1 MKERTK
7 EVVRDGFGSLISNA
21 AALRGAK
28 NGPFWL
34 TLLFFIFSLLLPII
48 PIFVTQAN
56 TKGSSFLGSNTYS
69 LEKYLPSIGL
79 DLKKQGYELGV
90 TEEHELEVYKYNEER
105 KANENI
111 SLTEFTSSKP
121 FAVYENQVSKQYDFV
136 VYVSNET
143 KSAEKKAFNTVV
155 NTTKYTLNT
164 TTKSEEKE
172 GVYIPSYMILFKN
185 SIYVAIYSKDSTT
198 AVTGSYMGDYKT
210 MEVTKEG
217 LTKFLKV
224 TDKEGK
230 EVAANIYDNN
240 YTDGVMNNFK
250 KVMDKSY
257 DTLKVQ
263 NMWGTS
269 GIYLGIFAGLSIV
282 MGFLMW
288 ILTRGKNNPNNYF
301 TPWLTQK
308 VEARLALAPALIT
321 LILGFFMP
329 QYIPIAFI
337 LTLGLRVMW
346 ISMKELRPLQA

>member
-7 EVVRDGFGSLISNA
+7 EIVRDGFGSLVSNA

-28 NGPFWL
+28 SGPFWL
-34 TLLFFIFSLLLPII
+34 TLVMFILSLFLPII

-56 TKGSSFLGSNTYS
+56 TKGSSFLGSNSYS

-79 DLKKQGYELGV
+79 DLKNQGYEFRI
-90 TEEHELEVYKYNEER
+90 TEAHEFEIFKDNKNVP
-105 KANENI
+105 
-111 SLTEFTSSKP
+111 LTEYTTSAP

-136 VYVSNET
+136 IYVSNET
-143 KSAEKKAFNTVV
+143 GSAEKKAFNTAVSG
-155 NTTKYTLNT
+155 TKYTLNT
-164 TTKSEEKE
+164 TTKSEEKD
-172 GVYIPSYMILFKN
+172 GVYTPSYMILFKN
-185 SIYVAIYSKDSTT
+185 SIYVVIYSKDSTT

-210 MEVTKEG
+210 MEVTNEG

-224 TDKEGK
+224 TNKDGK
-230 EVAANIYDNN
+230 EVTANIYDSN
-240 YTDGVMNNFK
+240 YTDGVFNNFK

-257 DTLKVQ
+257 ETLKIQ

-282 MGFLMW
+282 MGFIMW

-321 LILGFFMP
+321 LILGFFLP

-337 LTLGLRVMW
+337 VTLGLRVMW
-346 ISMKELRPLQA
+346 ISMKELRPLQN

>member
-7 EVVRDGFGSLISNA
+7 EIVRDGFGSLVSNA

-28 NGPFWL
+28 SGPFWL
-34 TLLFFIFSLLLPII
+34 TLVMFILSLFLPII

-56 TKGSSFLGSNTYS
+56 TKGSSFLGSNSYS

-79 DLKKQGYELGV
+79 DLKNQGYEFRI
-90 TEEHELEVYKYNEER
+90 TEAHEFEIFKDNKNV
-105 KANENI
+105 
-111 SLTEFTSSKP
+111 SLTEYTTSAP

-136 VYVSNET
+136 IYVSNET
-143 KSAEKKAFNTVV
+143 GSAEKKAFNTAVSG
-155 NTTKYTLNT
+155 TKYTLNT
-164 TTKSEEKE
+164 TTKSEEKD
-172 GVYIPSYMILFKN
+172 GVYTPSYMILFKN
-185 SIYVAIYSKDSTT
+185 SIYVVIYSKDSTT

-210 MEVTKEG
+210 MEVTNEG

-224 TDKEGK
+224 TNKDGK
-230 EVAANIYDNN
+230 EVTANIYDSN
-240 YTDGVMNNFK
+240 YTDGVFNNFK
-250 KVMDKSY
+250 KVMDRSY
-257 DTLKVQ
+257 ETLKIQ

-282 MGFLMW
+282 MGFIMW

-308 VEARLALAPALIT
+308 VEARLALAPGLIT
-321 LILGFFMP
+321 LILGFFLP

-337 LTLGLRVMW
+337 VTLGLRVMW
-346 ISMKELRPLQA
+346 ISMKELRPLQN

>member
-7 EVVRDGFGSLISNA
+7 EIVRDGFGSLVSNA

-28 NGPFWL
+28 SGPFWL
-34 TLLFFIFSLLLPII
+34 TLVMFILSLFLPII

-56 TKGSSFLGSNTYS
+56 TKGSSFLGSNSYS

-79 DLKKQGYELGV
+79 DLKNQGYEFRI
-90 TEEHELEVYKYNEER
+90 TEAHEFEIFKDNKNVP
-105 KANENI
+105 
-111 SLTEFTSSKP
+111 LTEYTTSAP

-136 VYVSNET
+136 IYVSNET
-143 KSAEKKAFNTVV
+143 GSAEKKAFNTAVSG
-155 NTTKYTLNT
+155 TKYTLNT
-164 TTKSEEKE
+164 TTKSEEKD
-172 GVYIPSYMILFKN
+172 GVYTPSYMILFKN
-185 SIYVAIYSKDSTT
+185 SIYVVIYSKDSTT

-210 MEVTKEG
+210 MEVTNEG

-224 TDKEGK
+224 TNKDGK
-230 EVAANIYDNN
+230 EVTANIYDSN
-240 YTDGVMNNFK
+240 YTDGVFNNFK
-250 KVMDKSY
+250 KVMDRSY
-257 DTLKVQ
+257 DTLKIQ

-282 MGFLMW
+282 MGFIMW

-308 VEARLALAPALIT
+308 VEARLALAPGLIT
-321 LILGFFMP
+321 LILGFFLP

-337 LTLGLRVMW
+337 VTLGLRVMW
-346 ISMKELRPLQA
+346 ISMKELRPLQN

>member
-7 EVVRDGFGSLISNA
+7 EVLRDGFGSLINNA

-28 NGPFWL
+28 SGPFWL
-34 TLLFFIFSLLLPII
+34 TLVMFILSLFLPIL

-56 TKGSSFLGSNTYS
+56 QKGSSFLGSNSYS

-79 DLKKQGYELGV
+79 DLKNQGYEFHI
-90 TEEHELEVYKYNEER
+90 TEEHELELYKDD
-105 KANENI
+105 KNI
-111 SLTEFTSSKP
+111 ALTEYTTSAP

-136 VYVSNET
+136 IYLSNET
-143 KSAEKKAFNTVV
+143 GSKEKKAFNTAVSG
-155 NTTKYTLNT
+155 TKYKLT
-164 TTKSEEKE
+164 TTEKSEEKD

-210 MEVTKEG
+210 M
-217 LTKFLKV
+217 KV
-224 TDKEGK
+224 TDTALANFLEVTDKDGK

-240 YTDGVMNNFK
+240 YTDGVFQNFK
-250 KVMDKSY
+250 KAMDRSY
-257 DTLKVQ
+257 DTLKIQ

-282 MGFLMW
+282 MGFIMW

-308 VEARLALAPALIT
+308 VEARLAFAPALIT
-321 LILGFFMP
+321 MAVGFFFP
-329 QYIPIAFI
+329 QYVPIAFI
-337 LTLGLRVMW
+337 VTLGLRVMW
-346 ISMKELRPLQA
+346 ISMKELRPLQN

>member
-7 EVVRDGFGSLISNA
+7 EIVRDGFGSLVSNA

-28 NGPFWL
+28 SGPFWL
-34 TLLFFIFSLLLPII
+34 TLVMFILSLLLPII

-56 TKGSSFLGSNTYS
+56 TKGSSFLGSNSYS

-79 DLKKQGYELGV
+79 DLKKQGYELHV
-90 TEEHELEVYKYNEER
+90 TEEHQLEVYKDD
-105 KANENI
+105 KNI
-111 SLTEFTSSKP
+111 PLTDYTTSAP

-143 KSAEKKAFNTVV
+143 GSKEKKAFNTAVSG
-155 NTTKYTLNT
+155 TKYTLNT
-164 TTKSEEKE
+164 TTKSEEKD
-172 GVYIPSYMILFKN
+172 GVYTPSYMILFRN
-185 SIYVAIYSKDSTT
+185 SIYVVIYAKDSTT

-210 MEVTKEG
+210 IKATNAG
-217 LTKFLKV
+217 LSEFLKV
-224 TDKEGK
+224 TDKDGK
-230 EVAANIYDNN
+230 EITANIYDNN
-240 YTDGVMNNFK
+240 YTDGVFKNFK
-250 KVMDKSY
+250 KVMDRSY
-257 DTLKVQ
+257 DTLKIQ

-282 MGFLMW
+282 MGFIMW

-308 VEARLALAPALIT
+308 VEARLALAPGLIT
-321 LILGFFMP
+321 LILGFFLP

-337 LTLGLRVMW
+337 ITLGLRVMW
-346 ISMKELRPLQA
+346 ISMKELRPLQN